1 MQTGNQKAF
10 TMIEL
15 VFVIVVIGILS
26 AIALPR
32 FGDAADSAYFAKAK
46 ATLVTVRVAIKT
58 ERQRRIL
65 RGDFKKIGDLGDDT
79 TNAFGLMEADSDGNQ
94 ATIFQYPIV
103 NCATGQKA
111 CWDRTSATTYS
122 YRFPSSGQADF
133 VLDKDTTT
141 LNCHTDDISDCA
153 LIIK

>member
-1 MQTGNQKAF
+1 MQISNQKAF
-10 TMIEL
+10 TMVEL

-32 FGDAADSAYFAKAK
+32 FGGAAEDAYFAKAK
-46 ATLVTVRVAIKT
+46 TTLVTVRVAIKT

-65 RGDFKKIGDLGDDT
+65 RGDFKKIGDLGDA
-79 TNAFGLMEADSDGNQ
+79 TNAFYLMEKDSDDKQ
-94 ATIFQYPIV
+94 TSIFTYPIV
-103 NCATGQKA
+103 NCANGQKA

>member
-1 MQTGNQKAF
+1 MQISNQKAF

-32 FGDAADSAYFAKAK
+32 FGGAAEDAYFAKAK

-65 RGDFKKIGDLGDDT
+65 RGDFKKIGDLGDT

-94 ATIFQYPIV
+94 ATIFQYPIA

-111 CWDRTSATTYS
+111 CWYRENATTYI
-122 YRFPSSGQADF
+122 YRFPTSGDAKF
-133 VLDKDTTT
+133 VLDKNTTT
-141 LNCHTDDISDCA
+141 LNCASGDTADCA